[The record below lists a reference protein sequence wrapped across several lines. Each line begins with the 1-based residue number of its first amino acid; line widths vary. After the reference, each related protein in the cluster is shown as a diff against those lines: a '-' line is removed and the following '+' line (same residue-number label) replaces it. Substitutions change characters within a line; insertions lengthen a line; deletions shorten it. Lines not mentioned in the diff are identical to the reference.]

1 MDKTFLLT
9 LIVGGSLVYFKH
21 FFLFLYEN
29 IKNLIIT
36 SLKIEESSY
45 FFYSFQNFVLA
56 EYNNNVNNFYYRN
69 FFDDWIGKDSNANL
83 FYSSG
88 FIIVKFE
95 GKKFL
100 VLKNQNQI
108 QNSFNPFKDTKQ
120 SFQIFCFGK
129 EKLNR
134 LIDYIDTTYGSN
146 YIKYYYN
153 ANGEVKCAGKIVN
166 KTFDNIY
173 LDEGIIDNLKK
184 DIDMFQNSKPL
195 YDEFGIRYKRCYLFY
210 GPPGTGKS
218 SLSLGIS
225 NYTKRDI
232 LSINMSKDITD
243 SNLITLIS
251 NRPNKSIILFEDID
265 CLLDDINRKEDSKDK
280 EVKISLSCILNILD
294 GIYTPNDVIFII
306 TTNDLSKI
314 DDAIKRKG
322 RTDVLMEIKKPNTK
336 LIEDL
341 KIKFNL
347 NSQKDFENIS
357 EIYDEILIEKI
368 QMEEKLLTI

>member
-9 LIVGGSLVYFKH
+9 FIIGGSLVYFKQ
-21 FFLFLYEN
+21 FFIFLLEN
-29 IKNLIIT
+29 IKNLFVT

-45 FFYSFQNFVLA
+45 FFYSFQNFILS
-56 EYNNNVNNFYYRN
+56 EYNKNVNNFYYRN
-69 FFDDWIGKDSNANL
+69 FFDDWIGKESNLNL

-88 FIIVKFE
+88 FILIKHDGV
-95 GKKFL
+95 KFL
-100 VLKNQNQI
+100 VLKNQNSI

-120 SFQIFCFGK
+120 AFQIFCFNK
-129 EKLNR
+129 VKLNK
-134 LIDYIDTTYGSN
+134 LIDYIDRNYGSN
-146 YIKYYYN
+146 YIKSYYN
-153 ANGEVKCAGKIVN
+153 FNGEVKCSGRVIN

-173 LDEGIIDNLKK
+173 LGDGIVENLKN
-184 DIDMFQNSKPL
+184 DLDLFANSKEV
-195 YDEFGIRYKRCYLFY
+195 YDQYGIRYKRTYLFY

-243 SNLITLIS
+243 SNIISLIS
-251 NRPNKSIILFEDID
+251 NRPPKSIVLFEDID
-265 CLLDDINRKEDSKDK
+265 CLLDDINRSEESKDK

-306 TTNDLSKI
+306 TTNNLDKI

-322 RTDVLMEIKKPNTK
+322 RTDVLLEVKKPNK
-336 LIEDL
+336 YFMDEL
-341 KIKFNL
+341 KDRFNIKTE
-347 NSQKDFENIS
+347 KDIDNIS
-357 EIYDEILIEKI
+357 QLYEEIINN
-368 QMEEKLLTI
+368 

>member
-9 LIVGGSLVYFKH
+9 IIIGGSLVYFKQ
-21 FFLFLYEN
+21 FFLFLFEN
-29 IKNLIIT
+29 IKNLLIT

-45 FFYSFQNFVLA
+45 FFYSFQNFILT
-56 EYNNNVNNFYYRN
+56 EYNQRVNNYYYRN
-69 FFDDWIGKDSNANL
+69 FFDDWIGKDTNINL

-88 FIIVKFE
+88 FISIKFE
-95 GKKFL
+95 GVKFL
-100 VLKNQNQI
+100 VLKNQSLI
-108 QNSFNPFKDTKQ
+108 QNSFNPFKDSKQ
-120 SFQIFCFGK
+120 HFQIFCFNK
-129 EKLNR
+129 NKLND
-134 LIDYIDTTYGSN
+134 LLNYVDTKYGSN
-146 YIKYYYN
+146 FIKYYYN
-153 ANGEVKCAGKIVN
+153 ANGEVKCAGKVIN

-173 LDEGIIDNLKK
+173 LDEGVIDDIKK
-184 DIDMFQNSKPL
+184 DLDMFQSSRQT
-195 YDEFGIRYKRCYLFY
+195 YDQYGIRYKRTYLFY

-265 CLLDDINRKEDSKDK
+265 CLLGDIDRNQETKEK

-322 RTDVLMEIKKPNTK
+322 RTDVLMEIKKPDQK
-336 LIEDL
+336 LIDTL
-341 KIKFNL
+341 KQQFDISSDKEF
-347 NSQKDFENIS
+347 DNIS
-357 EIYDEILIEKI
+357 EIYDEILTKN
-368 QMEEKLLTI
+368 

>member
-1 MDKTFLLT
+1 MNETFLLT
-9 LIVGGSLVYFKH
+9 LIVGGSLVYFKQ
-21 FFLFLYEN
+21 FFLFLFEN
-29 IKNLIIT
+29 IKNLLIT

-45 FFYSFQNFVLA
+45 FFYSFQNYVLT
-56 EYNNNVNNFYYRN
+56 EYNQRVNNFYYRN
-69 FFDDWIGKDSNANL
+69 FFDDWIGKDTNVNL

-88 FIIVKFE
+88 FILIKFK
-95 GKKFL
+95 GTKFL
-100 VLKNQNQI
+100 ILKNQNTI

-120 SFQIFCFGK
+120 HFLIFCFNK
-129 EKLNR
+129 EKLNE
-134 LIDYIDTTYGSN
+134 LLNYVDTTYGSN

-153 ANGEVKCAGKIVN
+153 ANGEVKCAGRIIN

-173 LDEGIIDNLKK
+173 LDEGIIDNLKS
-184 DIDMFQNSKPL
+184 DLDMFDNSKDK
-195 YDEFGIRYKRCYLFY
+195 YDKYGIRYKRTYLFY

-265 CLLDDINRKEDSKDK
+265 CLLDDINRKEESKDK

-306 TTNDLSKI
+306 TTNELDKI

-322 RTDVLMEIKKPNTK
+322 RTDVLMEIKRPNQK
-336 LIEDL
+336 LIGEL
-341 KIKFNL
+341 KERFGISSNREF
-347 NSQKDFENIS
+347 DNIS
-357 EIYDEILIEKI
+357 EIYDQILLEN
-368 QMEEKLLTI
+368 

>member
-9 LIVGGSLVYFKH
+9 LIIGGSLVYFKQ
-21 FFLFLYEN
+21 FFLFIYEN
-29 IKNLIIT
+29 VKNVIIT

-45 FFYSFQNFVLA
+45 FFYSFQNFILT
-56 EYNNNVNNFYYRN
+56 EYNDNVNNFYYRN
-69 FFDDWIGKDSNANL
+69 FFDDWIGKDSNVNL
-83 FYSSG
+83 YYSSG
-88 FIIVKFE
+88 FVLLKFE
-95 GKKFL
+95 GTKFL
-100 VLKNQNQI
+100 VLKNQSTI

-120 SFQIFCFGK
+120 QFQIFCFNK
-129 EKLNR
+129 NKLNH
-134 LIDYIDTTYGSN
+134 LLNYVDTTYGSN
-146 YIKYYYN
+146 FIKYYYN
-153 ANGEVKCAGKIVN
+153 ANGEVKCAGKVIN

-173 LDEGIIDNLKK
+173 LSDGIIDTLKK
-184 DIDMFQNSKPL
+184 DLDMFSSSKET
-195 YDEFGIRYKRCYLFY
+195 YDKYGIRYKRTYLFY

-232 LSINMSKDITD
+232 LSINMSKDMTD

-251 NRPNKSIILFEDID
+251 NRPNKSIVLFEDID
-265 CLLDDINRKEDSKDK
+265 CLLDDINRKEETKDK

-322 RTDVLMEIKKPNTK
+322 RTDVLMEIKKPEIQTI
-336 LIEDL
+336 LHL
-341 KIKFNL
+341 KEKFEIKSDRNFN
-347 NSQKDFENIS
+347 SIS
-357 EIYDEILIEKI
+357 EIFDEILQKN
-368 QMEEKLLTI
+368 

>member
-9 LIVGGSLVYFKH
+9 LVIGGSLVYFKQ
-21 FFLFLYEN
+21 FFLFLFEN

-45 FFYSFQNFVLA
+45 FFYSFQNFILT

-69 FFDDWIGKDSNANL
+69 FFDDWIGKDTNINL

-88 FIIVKFE
+88 FILIRYEGVKF
-95 GKKFL
+95 L
-100 VLKNQNQI
+100 ILKNQSSI

-120 SFQIFCFGK
+120 HFQIFCFNK
-129 EKLNR
+129 QKLNE
-134 LIDYIDTTYGSN
+134 LLNYVDTKYGSN
-146 YIKYYYN
+146 FIKYYYN
-153 ANGEVKCAGKIVN
+153 ANGEVKCAGKVIN
-166 KTFDNIY
+166 KTFENIY
-173 LDEGIIDNLKK
+173 LEEGIIESIKQDL
-184 DIDMFQNSKPL
+184 DMFENSKPT
-195 YDEFGIRYKRCYLFY
+195 YDTYGIRYKRCYLFY

-251 NRPNKSIILFEDID
+251 NRPNKSIVLFEDID
-265 CLLDDINRKEDSKDK
+265 CLLDDIDRKEDSKDK

-294 GIYTPNDVIFII
+294 GIYTPNDVIFVI
-306 TTNDLSKI
+306 TTNDLGKI

-322 RTDVLMEIKKPNTK
+322 RTDVLMEIRKPGIL
-336 LIEDL
+336 LIENL
-341 KIKFNL
+341 KQKFNIE
-347 NSQKDFENIS
+347 SDKDFDNIS
-357 EIYDEILIEKI
+357 EIYDE
-368 QMEEKLLTI
+368 LLLKN